1 MLQYKLDGYN
11 IVEILKMTVSDALAF
26 FENNKITKTLATL
39 EEVGLGYLSLGQMMD
54 TLSGGECQR
63 IKLASELHKSGN
75 LYILDEPTT
84 GLHMANVSEL
94 LELLQKLVAN
104 GSSVIVIEHNT
115 DVMRQ
120 ADWIIDI
127 GPEAGKNGGEI
138 MFSGYVK
145 DMKNVN
151 SITAKYLFNK
161 R

>member
-1 MLQYKLDGYN
+1 
-11 IVEILKMTVSDALAF
+11 
-26 FENNKITKTLATL
+26 
-39 EEVGLGYLSLGQMMD
+39 
-54 TLSGGECQR
+54 
-63 IKLASELHKSGN
+63 
-75 LYILDEPTT
+75 

-94 LELLQKLVAN
+94 LKLLQKLVAN